1 MLADFLFFDDDDLIL
16 PKHIAQLVAE
26 LEVHSELV
34 AAYSKVKCI
43 NERGESLQD
52 ILGNLTLNMPN
63 IGQFYFNP
71 LSSI

>member
-1 MLADFLFFDDDDLIL
+1 MLAGFLLFLDDDLIL

-34 AAYSKVKCI
+34 AVYSEVKCI

-52 ILGNLTLNMPN
+52 ILGNITLK
-63 IGQFYFNP
+63 YA
-71 LSSI
+71 